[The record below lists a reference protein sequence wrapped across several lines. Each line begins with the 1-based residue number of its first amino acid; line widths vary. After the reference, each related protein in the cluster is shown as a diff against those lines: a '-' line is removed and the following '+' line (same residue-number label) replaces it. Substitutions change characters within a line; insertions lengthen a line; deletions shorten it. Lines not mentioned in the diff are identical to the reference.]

1 MPVSHIGLTVSHL
14 PTSSSFFLSAL
25 QPLGYRYVGQQG
37 HQVGFGIREADFFL
51 CQETPGIKAGAAHIA
66 FTATSRT
73 AVRDFYSAALNAGG
87 KPNGSPACRTGDDG
101 HFNAAVLDFD
111 GNSIEVVFTGGPDYR
126 DDGTVISHSRVITWE
141 RTVSQSFRDDAS
153 VISSRTAKSVA
164 RAPTEVSKAP
174 SVASKAPSVI
184 SQAPSVAR
192 SNSEPAAVPQVAP
205 PPASGS
211 DGAAKTLIG
220 TLLGAAAGA
229 AVAYAFVRSEQD
241 SAKKEADFSAF
252 MEAKNTVKAAVGHLA
267 QASPPQPPMQ
277 DPPPTYEPTPSV
289 ARSVKSVHRNDDAE
303 SVHSSS
309 PSRAS
314 QAPTVRGQKQI
325 EAAPASYYAPAPSQ
339 VSLSRSQTAE
349 PLQIEYTPARS
360 VAGSEAR
367 SRFSAHRSMTSPEMR
382 TIEAARSVASVST
395 AKPQSTAPSRAH
407 SVAQSVAHSTAPS
420 SLISSFVPDHVS
432 RKPEGSV
439 YSHHSSRSKAK
450 SSHTHASHHSSHS
463 KHTSSRSRVE
473 ESSPSPPP
481 PASKAPSKAASKA
494 ASVISSI
501 LGRDKKSSADS
512 DFIDDLEIEELTE
525 DDFETVVP
533 SDSISQVGSSRRTHR
548 RKHRS
553 RTDELKDEA
562 GTTVSKQSSGSKHSE
577 SSKHSHRSHRSH
589 KSRSHHDDSD
599 SDHSTESRRKHR
611 SSRPTVV
618 SEPSD
623 ASTIRPVKG
632 SSTSKDRR
640 KDSVTDGSRYDDL
653 FDQVQYGKGSV
664 PVRGITPSMINA
676 ATNNKNRSVI
686 SFALGQKMKAF
697 EGQ

>member
-1 MPVSHIGLTVSHL
+1 MFS
-14 PTSSSFFLSAL
+14 
-25 QPLGYRYVGQQG
+25 
-37 HQVGFGIREADFFL
+37 
-51 CQETPGIKAGAAHIA
+51 
-66 FTATSRT
+66 
-73 AVRDFYSAALNAGG
+73 
-87 KPNGSPACRTGDDG
+87 
-101 HFNAAVLDFD
+101 
-111 GNSIEVVFTGGPDYR
+111 GGPDYG
-126 DDGTVISHSRVITWE
+126 DDGTVISHSRVITCE
-141 RTVSQSFRDDAS
+141 RTVSQSFRDSAS
-153 VISSRTAKSVA
+153 VISSRTVRSVA
-164 RAPTEVSKAP
+164 RAPTEISKAP
-174 SVASKAPSVI
+174 TVV
-184 SQAPSVAR
+184 SQAPSIAR
-192 SNSEPAAVPQVAP
+192 SNSEPVASPQAAP
-205 PPASGS
+205 PAANSG

-252 MEAKNTVKAAVGHLA
+252 MEAKNTVKAAVGQLA
-267 QASPPQPPMQ
+267 QASPSTQPPMQ
-277 DPPPTYEPTPSV
+277 DPPPTYEPAPSV
-289 ARSVKSVHRNDDAE
+289 ARSVRSVHRNDDAE

-314 QAPTVRGQKQI
+314 QVPSVRGQKQI
-325 EAAPASYYAPAPSQ
+325 EAAPASYYAPAPSN

-349 PLQIEYTPARS
+349 PLQIEYAP
-360 VAGSEAR
+360 AR

-382 TIEAARSVASVST
+382 TIEAAGSVASVST
-395 AKPQSTAPSRAH
+395 AKPQSVAPSRAH
-407 SVAQSVAHSTAPS
+407 SVAHSTAPS

-439 YSHHSSRSKAK
+439 YSHHSSKSTSK
-450 SSHTHASHHSSHS
+450 SSHTHVSKHSSHS
-463 KHTSSRSRVE
+463 RHTSSRSIVD
-473 ESSPSPPP
+473 SSPSPPP
-481 PASKAPSKAASKA
+481 PASKAPSNAPSKA

-501 LGRDKKSSADS
+501 LGRSKKSSADS

-533 SDSISQVGSSRRTHR
+533 SDSISQVGSSRRSHR

-562 GTTVSKQSSGSKHSE
+562 GTTVSKHSSASKHSE
-577 SSKHSHRSHRSH
+577 SSRHSHRSHRSH

-611 SSRPTVV
+611 SSRPTVI

-623 ASTIRPVKG
+623 ASTIRPVK
-632 SSTSKDRR
+632 SSSASKDRR
-640 KDSVTDGSRYDDL
+640 KDSVTDGSKYDNL

-676 ATNNKNRSVI
+676 TTNNKNRSVI

-697 EGQ
+697 EGQQ

>member
-14 PTSSSFFLSAL
+14 PASSSFFLSAL
-25 QPLGYRYVGQQG
+25 QPLGYRYIGQQG

-73 AVRDFYSAALNAGG
+73 AVREFYSAALIAGG
-87 KPNGSPACRTGDDG
+87 KPNGSPACRTDDDS

-111 GNSIEVVFTGGPDYR
+111 GNSIEVVYSGKPDYR

-141 RTVSQSFRDDAS
+141 RTVSQSMRDDAS
-153 VISSRTAKSVA
+153 VISSRTARSVA

-174 SVASKAPSVI
+174 SAASKAPSVV

-192 SNSEPAAVPQVAP
+192 SISEPVAVPQAAS
-205 PPASGS
+205 PAASSSG
-211 DGAAKTLIG
+211 DAAKTLVG

-229 AVAYAFVRSEQD
+229 AVAYAFVRSERD

-267 QASPPQPPMQ
+267 QASPPPQPPMQ
-277 DPPPTYEPTPSV
+277 DPPPTYEPAPSV
-289 ARSVKSVHRNDDAE
+289 ARSVPSVHRNDDAG
-303 SVHSSS
+303 SVVSAS

-314 QAPTVRGQKQI
+314 QAPSVRGQKQI
-325 EAAPASYYAPAPSQ
+325 EAAPASYYAPAPSH

-349 PLQIEYTPARS
+349 PLQIEYAPARS
-360 VAGSEAR
+360 VAGSDMR
-367 SRFSAHRSMTSPEMR
+367 SRFSASRSMTSPEMR

-395 AKPQSTAPSRAH
+395 AKPQSVAPSRAP
-407 SVAQSVAHSTAPS
+407 SVAHSTAPS

-450 SSHTHASHHSSHS
+450 SSHTHASKHSSHS
-463 KHTSSRSRVE
+463 KHTSSRSKVE
-473 ESSPSPPP
+473 DSFPSPPP
-481 PASKAPSKAASKA
+481 PASEAPSKRPSKA

-525 DDFETVVP
+525 DDYETVVP
-533 SDSISQVGSSRRTHR
+533 SDSISQAGSSRRTHR

-553 RTDELKDEA
+553 RTDELKVEA
-562 GTTVSKQSSGSKHSE
+562 GTTVSKSSRHSE
-577 SSKHSHRSHRSH
+577 SSRHSHRSHRSH

-618 SEPSD
+618 SELSD
-623 ASTIRPVKG
+623 ASTIRPAKP
-632 SSTSKDRR
+632 SSSSRDKERR
-640 KDSVTDGSRYDDL
+640 KDSVTEGSKYDDL
-653 FDQVQYGKGSV
+653 FDQVQYGRGSV

-697 EGQ
+697 EGQQ